1 MICLN
6 CGREI
11 LDNSKFCEFCGNKVE
26 KKKIGIF
33 ICNCCGKEI
42 NESSNFCEFCGK
54 RVEKNIVN
62 NIFCTKCGSK
72 LDGGNFC
79 TVCGTRVNQIPS
91 ISSKEETITN
101 GNDNELSDKEQ
112 RIQENDVLAD
122 EEKLQE
128 ENDIVV
134 EEEKEAEEKAE
145 EVEEENDVVDQEES
159 TGDIYCTKCGSK
171 IVGGNF
177 CIVCGT
183 KINSNQSID
192 EVINKDYKKMDKNEI
207 IDKEGKDITLNV
219 TRKKKTMGFAVSF
232 TVLVDGEKI
241 GKLKNGMTVTC
252 NIKPGHHKVNI
263 ESVEKNTIQ
272 EIDVD
277 ENTNSVEI
285 VVVAKM
291 GIVAATAKLVDVIY
305 K

>member
-33 ICNCCGKEI
+33 ICNSCGKEI
-42 NESSNFCEFCGK
+42 NDNSNFCEFCGK
-54 RVEKNIVN
+54 KVENNIVN

-101 GNDNELSDKEQ
+101 ENDNDIIVK
-112 RIQENDVLAD
+112 
-122 EEKLQE
+122 EEK
-128 ENDIVV
+128 VS
-134 EEEKEAEEKAE
+134 EEKADD
-145 EVEEENDVVDQEES
+145 VEEENDVVDQEES

-192 EVINKDYKKMDKNEI
+192 EVINKDDKKIDKNEI

-219 TRKKKTMGFAVSF
+219 IRKKKTMGFAVPF

>member
-11 LDNSKFCEFCGNKVE
+11 MDNSNFCEFCGNKVE

-33 ICNCCGKEI
+33 ICNGCGKKI

-54 RVEKNIVN
+54 KVENNIVN

-79 TVCGTRVNQIPS
+79 TACG
-91 ISSKEETITN
+91 
-101 GNDNELSDKEQ
+101 
-112 RIQENDVLAD
+112 A
-122 EEKLQE
+122 
-128 ENDIVV
+128 
-134 EEEKEAEEKAE
+134 
-145 EVEEENDVVDQEES
+145 
-159 TGDIYCTKCGSK
+159 K
-171 IVGGNF
+171 ID
-177 CIVCGT
+177 GT
-183 KINSNQSID
+183 LVK
-192 EVINKDYKKMDKNEI
+192 NKDNKNIETKEI
-207 IDKEGKDITLNV
+207 VNKEGKNIILNV
-219 TRKKKTMGFAVSF
+219 TRKEKILGFAVQF
-232 TVLVDGEKI
+232 TVHVDENII
-241 GKLKNGMTVTC
+241 GKLKNGTTVTC
-252 NIKPGHHKVNI
+252 NIKPGHHTVNI
-263 ESVEKNTIQ
+263 ESFEKNTIQ